1 MPRTE
6 VVFFKDHENS
16 VPVLD
21 WLDGLP
27 RKVQNKCYVKVE
39 RLEELGHE
47 LRRPEADLLEQGIYE
62 LRIGYRGVNYRILY
76 AFHEKEAVLLHGLVK
91 EKVVRETDLNI
102 AISRLNVFRND
113 PKSHTYSE
121 MASD

>member
-1 MPRTE
+1 MPRTH
-6 VVFFKDHENS
+6 VVFFENHENS

-21 WLDGLP
+21 WPDGLP
-27 RKVQNKCYVKVE
+27 RKVQNKCYVRIE
-39 RLEELGHE
+39 RLEELGYE

-62 LRIGYRGVNYRILY
+62 LRIRYQTVNYRILY

-91 EKVVRETDLNI
+91 EKAVSETHLNI
-102 AISRLNVFRND
+102 AISRLNAFRKD

-121 MASD
+121 MASE

>member
-27 RKVQNKCYVKVE
+27 RKIQNKCYVKVE

-47 LRRPEADLLEQGIYE
+47 LRRPEADFLEQGIYE
-62 LRIGYRGVNYRILY
+62 LRIGYRGVNYRVLY

-121 MASD
+121 MAAD

>member
-76 AFHEKEAVLLHGLVK
+76 AFHEKEAVLLHGIVK

-113 PKSHTYSE
+113 PMSHTYSE
-121 MASD
+121 IASE

>member
-6 VVFFKDHENS
+6 VVFFKDQENS

-39 RLEELGHE
+39 RLEKLGHE
-47 LRRPEADLLEQGIYE
+47 LRRPEADFLEQGIYE
-62 LRIGYRGVNYRILY
+62 LRIGYRGVNYRLLY
-76 AFHEKEAVLLHGLVK
+76 AFHGKEAVLLHGLVK
-91 EKVVRETDLNI
+91 EKVVRETDLRI
-102 AISRLNVFRND
+102 AISRLNVFCND

-121 MASD
+121 MASA

>member
-113 PKSHTYSE
+113 AKSHTYSE

>member
-91 EKVVRETDLNI
+91 EKVVRVTDLNI

>member
-6 VVFFKDHENS
+6 VVFFKDQENS

-47 LRRPEADLLEQGIYE
+47 LRRPEADFLEQGIYE
-62 LRIGYRGVNYRILY
+62 LRIGYRGVNYRLLY

-91 EKVVRETDLNI
+91 EKVVRESDLNI
-102 AISRLNVFRND
+102 AISRLDVFRND

-121 MASD
+121 MASH

>member
-6 VVFFKDHENS
+6 VVFFKDHEKS

-47 LRRPEADLLEQGIYE
+47 LRRPEADMLEQGIYE
-62 LRIGYRGVNYRILY
+62 LRIGS
-76 AFHEKEAVLLHGLVK
+76 AV
-91 EKVVRETDLNI
+91 
-102 AISRLNVFRND
+102 
-113 PKSHTYSE
+113 
-121 MASD
+121 

>member
-47 LRRPEADLLEQGIYE
+47 LRRPEADLLEQGIHE

-76 AFHEKEAVLLHGLVK
+76 AFHEKEAVLLHGILK
-91 EKVVRETDLNI
+91 EKVVKETDLNI

-113 PKSHTYSE
+113 PMSHTYSE
-121 MASD
+121 IATE